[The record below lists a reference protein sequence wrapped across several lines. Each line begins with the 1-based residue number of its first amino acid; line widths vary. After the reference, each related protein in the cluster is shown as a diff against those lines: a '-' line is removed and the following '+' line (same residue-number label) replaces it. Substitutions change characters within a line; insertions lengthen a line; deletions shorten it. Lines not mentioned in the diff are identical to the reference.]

1 MLDQFKVLYTYK
13 LAGWGARFTEKSF
26 DSVFF
31 EIERVVN
38 VSVLILQ
45 TDKVDGVKQ
54 LKYVYTLHWVLHPS
68 LFIRFAS
75 SQA

>member
-1 MLDQFKVLYTYK
+1 MFVVLIFRLLFCDTMLDQFKVLYTYK

-45 TDKVDGVKQ
+45 TDKVDGVK
-54 LKYVYTLHWVLHPS
+54 
-68 LFIRFAS
+68 
-75 SQA
+75 